1 MVVYCLELRDYYPTV
16 DSKKS
21 QPTIQDEINSLVQ
34 KCNNIRA
41 GGTVLVER
49 KLNLIHFILL
59 TDEILK
65 KLGNKLMKE
74 DYQRVLLT
82 LKLANSAVGDEL
94 ENLLAQLQVH
104 STAFPIISYDFPFSY
119 KGCTLLIHYFL
130 KIMIDTRRTASK
142 RN

>member
-1 MVVYCLELRDYYPTV
+1 MERESVYRLVLIGAGLAHQWVYVVVYCLELRDYYPTV
-16 DSKKS
+16 VSKKS

-34 KCNNIRA
+34 KCNNILA
-41 GGTVLVER
+41 DQHCHTAHLVER

-94 ENLLAQLQVH
+94 ENLLVQLQVRLDQ
-104 STAFPIISYDFPFSY
+104 S
-119 KGCTLLIHYFL
+119 
-130 KIMIDTRRTASK
+130 
-142 RN
+142 